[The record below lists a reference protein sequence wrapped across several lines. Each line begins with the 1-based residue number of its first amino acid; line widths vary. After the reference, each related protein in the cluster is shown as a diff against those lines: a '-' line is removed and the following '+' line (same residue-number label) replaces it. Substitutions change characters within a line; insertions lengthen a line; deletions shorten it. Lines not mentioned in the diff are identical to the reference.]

1 MKNFI
6 IASVN
11 TLKSIIKI
19 NHNIVDLGFS
29 HLMKLGKL

>member
-6 IASVN
+6 IATVN

-19 NHNIVDLGFS
+19 NYNNY
-29 HLMKLGKL
+29 GKFKFEPFDEA